1 MAHTCI
7 EVLQLSPWVLK
18 CQYINFRDFQ
28 INVLKYLEAGGA
40 GGGDYRIAGNIQSS
54 SRWNSS
60 GHQLVLKPL
69 KPLFKTEDTLM
80 GSRYELE
87 PRAAEQ

>member
-1 MAHTCI
+1 MKKFKNSRLSTDSRK
-7 EVLQLSPWVLK
+7 LQTLALK
-18 CQYINFRDFQ
+18 
-28 INVLKYLEAGGA
+28 VSGGWGG

-87 PRAAEQ
+87 PRATEQ